1 MYVRSHAATKSTT
14 LGCCSSCCSWII

>member
-1 MYVRSHAATKSTT
+1 MYVRSHAATKSAT